1 MKNNKIFNAIILLIG
16 IAAIVLGIMCF
27 ASNKGYT
34 VSFETY
40 GGDAYTG
47 IQNAA
52 ARTASNIARSNE
64 LNALGFGGILVI
76 AGLVM
81 LAFGISGFV
90 GNKAN
95 YVSKPAAEVE
105 TQAKAPFE
113 VQSALVQSADVAPS
127 DEETSVQ

>member
-1 MKNNKIFNAIILLIG
+1 MKNNKTLHAIILLIG

-27 ASNKGYT
+27 AANKGYT

-52 ARTASNIARSNE
+52 ARTASNIAKSNE
-64 LNALGFGGILVI
+64 LNALGFGSILVI

-95 YVSKPAAEVE
+95 CVSKPVAEVE
-105 TQAKAPFE
+105 VQVKAPDR
-113 VQSALVQSADVAPS
+113 VQSVPVQSTAVVPS
-127 DEETSVQ
+127 NEETSVQ